1 MKYTKEQREKIKNA
15 LTKKD
20 REKLKIAFGEVQA
33 RQYANGLKSVSP
45 HRANIIAS
53 LLGKPGIIKLLVP
66 ALFSK
71 SA

>member
-1 MKYTKEQREKIKNA
+1 MKYTNEQRERIKKA

-20 REKLKIAFGEVQA
+20 REKLKSAFGEVQG

-45 HRANIIAS
+45 HRANVIAS
-53 LLGKPGIIKLLVP
+53 LLGKPNIIRLLVP
-66 ALFSK
+66 ELFEK